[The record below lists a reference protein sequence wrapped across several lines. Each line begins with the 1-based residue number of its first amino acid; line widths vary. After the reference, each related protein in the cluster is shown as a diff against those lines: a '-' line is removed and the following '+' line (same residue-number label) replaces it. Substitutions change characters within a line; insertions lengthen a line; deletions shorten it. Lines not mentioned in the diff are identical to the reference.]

1 MNGRKNTTRRSAA
14 LALYIV
20 VIVCALQSL
29 YVAIH
34 LRVPEMSASTRE
46 SSDSLGERCRAAT
59 SHLSS
64 IGINFLAIDFDQ
76 TMIDV
81 HTGGR
86 WKESSSDLVKH
97 LRPVFLNLL
106 PAAADVHVHIAIVT
120 FSGQTSLIREVLEL
134 AFPGLAETIPIR
146 GNDMTWRYEG
156 NGMKLG
162 KQQHMA
168 SAVEE
173 LLRKPPG
180 TGIEITKATTLLID
194 DDPRNIRKAIKDKT
208 RAVWIDPRNPNRLL
222 DDILRLI

>member
-1 MNGRKNTTRRSAA
+1 MKIIETFCRSA

-20 VIVCALQSL
+20 IVCALLSL
-29 YVAIH
+29 YIAVS
-34 LRVPEMSASTRE
+34 LRVPEMSTTTRRARG
-46 SSDSLGERCRAAT
+46 SDELDGRCRAAA

-64 IGINFLAIDFDQ
+64 IGVNFLAIDFDQ

-86 WKESSSDLVKH
+86 WKESSTELAKH
-97 LRPVFLNLL
+97 LRPVFLSLL
-106 PAAADVHVHIAIVT
+106 PAASDRNIRIAIVT
-120 FSGQTSLIREVLEL
+120 FSGQTSAIREVLEI
-134 AFPGLAETIPIR
+134 AFPGLSETIPIR
-146 GNDMTWRYEG
+146 GNDMTWQYEG
-156 NGMKLG
+156 NGMRLG

-194 DDPRNIRKAIKDKT
+194 DDPRNIRKAFKDRT
-208 RAVWIDPRNPNRLL
+208 RAVWFDPRDPNRLP
-222 DDILRLI
+222 DDILGLI